1 MYRQLLTVT
10 GLLLRLNKSKTRHK
24 NVMKKSILIFALL
37 VFWSCGPSG
46 SDKSS
51 DILSPQAFAEQL
63 HSNAG
68 IILLDVRTP
77 EEMQTGFVEGA
88 RNVDFNS
95 GNFESAL
102 DSLDHSKKY
111 FVYCKIGKRSG
122 KAQEMMKSKGFQDVT
137 SMEGGLDAW
146 VAAGLPVQ
154 KP

>member
-1 MYRQLLTVT
+1 
-10 GLLLRLNKSKTRHK
+10 
-24 NVMKKSILIFALL
+24 MKKPILFFALL
-37 VFWSCGPSG
+37 AVWSCNPTVSE
-46 SDKSS
+46 SSS

-63 HSNAG
+63 KSNSD

-77 EEMQTGFVEGA
+77 KEIQTGFLDGA
-88 RNVDFNS
+88 RNIDFNS
-95 GNFESAL
+95 SSFERAL
-102 DSLDHSKKY
+102 DSLDHSKRY

-122 KAQEMMKSKGFQDVT
+122 KAREMMKSKGFQDVT